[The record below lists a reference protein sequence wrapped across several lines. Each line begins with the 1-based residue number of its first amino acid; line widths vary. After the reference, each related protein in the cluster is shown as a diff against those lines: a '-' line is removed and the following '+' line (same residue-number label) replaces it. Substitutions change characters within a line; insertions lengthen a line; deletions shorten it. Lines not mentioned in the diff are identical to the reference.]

1 MEVLVSS
8 GVDEHYFLMDA
19 GEIIECLVFS
29 FVK

>member
-8 GVDEHYFLMDA
+8 GVDENYFRMDT